1 MLTTYRTFCGVS
13 SPSEK
18 VTTEKRLTE
27 NLYYLSIRTNLI
39 LFSYLPSICP
49 VVKSI
54 KIHYSNK
61 KAISLILY
69 GDHIHNINV

>member
-27 NLYYLSIRTNLI
+27 NLYYLRIRTNLI
-39 LFSYLPSICP
+39 LFSYLPSIGP
-49 VVKSI
+49 VPRRQI
-54 KIHYSNK
+54 
-61 KAISLILY
+61 
-69 GDHIHNINV
+69 D